1 MVSEEELSC
10 EDDVWFFGNIIFHV
24 KKKRSEKQLFIA
36 GKKSLFDEVR
46 ENYC

>member
-10 EDDVWFFGNIIFHV
+10 EDDVWSFDNIIFHV
-24 KKKRSEKQLFIA
+24 EKKREKQIFIA
-36 GKKSLFDEVR
+36 GKKSLFDEVS